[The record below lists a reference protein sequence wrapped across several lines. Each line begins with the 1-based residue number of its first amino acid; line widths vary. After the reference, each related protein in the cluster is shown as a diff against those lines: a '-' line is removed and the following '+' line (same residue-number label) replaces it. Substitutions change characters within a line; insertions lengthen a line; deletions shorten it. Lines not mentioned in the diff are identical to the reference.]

1 MQKDTFFITTPIYYT
16 NGIPHI
22 WHAYSSLICDTLA
35 RYQKINGQ
43 KVKFST
49 WVDENSQK
57 AVLKAEEEGKEVMEH
72 LDIMAEKHKA
82 VWDGLEI
89 KYTDFIR
96 TTQQRHHKC
105 VREVLQ
111 VSFDNKDIYQAD
123 YEWMYCIWCESFKK
137 DDDLIEKNGV
147 KVCPDHLTQPQYLKE
162 KNYFFKLSKYQTWLE
177 EFYEKNPSFVQ
188 PQERFNEVIAFVK
201 RGLEDFSISRETN
214 KFWIK
219 LPFDEEQVTYVWYD
233 ALFNYVTVCNESDS
247 GKDESDF
254 WPANLHVVGK
264 DIIRFHAIY
273 WPAMLASAYHLWE
286 EKDGVVHYKNTDLQ
300 KLPQNILTTWFFTV
314 DGQKIS
320 KSLWNVI
327 DPVEFSKK
335 YSKDLLTLYLLSSF
349 HIWQDG
355 DFSEKQALLTY
366 NAKLANNLG
375 NLVNRVVVLAL
386 KIWGFLEKWKLRRYN
401 GISMEWDKWEY
412 NNKYFSIESDNILEK
427 IDVLKYELSEDFER
441 FNLKWILDESFK
453 FLDTLNK
460 FADEKEPW
468 QTIKDETKLE
478 ETREV
483 LYTIAEGL
491 RQVWLALYPFFPEK
505 MSEMFAKLG
514 LEDYTEILEKGELQK
529 LIEKTE
535 TFVIREKGEPL
546 FLRFE
551 V

>member
-35 RYQKINGQ
+35 RYQKINGK

-57 AVLKAEEEGKEVMEH
+57 AVLKAQEEGKEVMEY

-233 ALFNYVTVCNESDS
+233 ALFNYVTVCNESDA
-247 GKDESDF
+247 GKDESNF

-314 DGQKIS
+314 DWQKIS

-386 KIWGFLEKWKLRRYN
+386 KLDWKLYWNIQPDTAKEFNKMIITDGEKVNNYLSIIFFRE
-401 GISMEWDKWEY
+401 IKEY
-412 NNKYFSIESDNILEK
+412 YG
-427 IDVLKYELSEDFER
+427 VY
-441 FNLKWILDESFK
+441 NLKGVLDQSFYL
-453 FLDTLNK
+453 LDKLNK

-483 LYTIAEGL
+483 LYTIAEWL

-514 LEDYTEILEKGELQK
+514 LEDYTESLEKGELQK